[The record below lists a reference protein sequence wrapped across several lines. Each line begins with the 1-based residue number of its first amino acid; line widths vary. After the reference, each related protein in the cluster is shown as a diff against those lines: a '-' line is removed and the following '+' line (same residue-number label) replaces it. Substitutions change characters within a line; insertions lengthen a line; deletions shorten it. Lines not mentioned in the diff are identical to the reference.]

1 MAMKPQRKE
10 EEEPVEITP
19 EEEVMLD
26 AAIAEAD
33 AGNVIDA
40 DVFLAQ
46 LRAARP
52 PR

>member
-10 EEEPVEITP
+10 EEEAVELTP
-19 EEEVMLD
+19 EEEAMLD

-33 AGNVIDA
+33 AGDFVNDEIVYA
-40 DVFLAQ
+40 HFPS
-46 LRAARP
+46 LR